1 MTTRLQTDLD
11 ARSERQ
17 DVRLDRYTSKPMA
30 MARYVAQRVLLAGV
44 VRGVTRV
51 QVFGRN
57 ELTSLR
63 GAFVVVANHTSHLDA
78 PLVFT
83 TLPRRLARYLAA
95 GAAADYFFDVAW
107 RRGLTTLFFNAFPI
121 HRGGME
127 RRSSEAR
134 ALLGRGVP
142 LLVFPEGTRGSAGRM
157 GQFKAGAAALAA
169 RADVPCVPVA
179 IIGADI
185 AHPRGSK
192 WPKSGRPPVAVVYGR
207 PVFAASG
214 ESPAQY
220 MRRVRGEVQ
229 RLHDENQYRVL
240 VGRRPSVHQA
250 QEKRP

>member
-1 MTTRLQTDLD
+1 VTTRLPTET
-11 ARSERQ
+11 ATRSEPQ
-17 DVRLDRYTSKPMA
+17 PVRLDRFTSRTMA
-30 MARYVAQRVLLAGV
+30 MARYVAQRIVLAGV

-51 QVFGRN
+51 QVFGRS
-57 ELTSLR
+57 ELENLR

-121 HRGGME
+121 HRTGVGK
-127 RRSSEAR
+127 RSSEAR
-134 ALLGRGVP
+134 KLLERGVP
-142 LLVFPEGTRGSAGRM
+142 VLVFPEGTRSRTGRL

-169 RADVPCVPVA
+169 RENVPCVPVA
-179 IIGADI
+179 IIGANI

-214 ESPAQY
+214 ESPADY
-220 MRRVRGEVQ
+220 MRRVRREVQ
-229 RLHDENQYRVL
+229 RLHDENEYRVL
-240 VGRRPSVHQA
+240 AGARPVLHA
-250 QEKRP
+250 GERP